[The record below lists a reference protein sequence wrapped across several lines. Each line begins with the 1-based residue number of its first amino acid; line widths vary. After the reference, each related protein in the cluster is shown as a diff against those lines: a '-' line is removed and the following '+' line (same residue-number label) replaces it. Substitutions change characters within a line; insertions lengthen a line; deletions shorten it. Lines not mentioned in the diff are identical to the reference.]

1 MSEMIELGEKIHD
14 ANISGQKVEVYP
26 DYFLWKLRNGIYVT
40 AGERHWPNAVDNG
53 EPKPGISI
61 QQELFQRSIIDNK
74 KILVEDVQEDKYRLL
89 TNETKVETL
98 GALKTLTSGVELL
111 IVPIDCF
118 RTVEVNS

>member
-1 MSEMIELGEKIHD
+1 MSNTIELGEKLHEI
-14 ANISGQKVEVYP
+14 NVNGQQVDEYP
-26 DYFLWKLRNGIYVT
+26 NYFLWELKKGIYVT
-40 AGERHWPNAVDNG
+40 AGERHWPNAVDDG

-61 QQELFQRSIIDNK
+61 QQKLFQLAIIDGK
-74 KILVEDVQEDKYRLL
+74 RILVKDVKEGKYRFL
-89 TNETKVETL
+89 TNETKAETL